1 MLRSACWNRSRSRIA
16 ALGALAL
23 SGPAM
28 AGCSWFESST
38 PHPCPRVSILAD
50 AAQVIQFRPG
60 GGHDVTDVAYKGE
73 VSAVASECKYI
84 KDNKVID
91 MTVTIT
97 LVAVRGSSAQPGDV
111 NLPFFVAVVDRK
123 TQEILNKNSFQSP
136 VPFPEGRR
144 RSGVAEEISERIPL
158 AAGKTAADYEVLVGL
173 QLTEAQLEEMRKLRG
188 S

>member
-1 MLRSACWNRSRSRIA
+1 VLI
-16 ALGALAL
+16 L
-23 SGPAM
+23 SGLVM
-28 AGCSWFESST
+28 AGCSWFEKST

-50 AAQVIQFRPG
+50 AAQVIQFRQG
-60 GGHDVTDVAYKGE
+60 GGRDVTDVAYKGE
-73 VSAVASECKYI
+73 VSSVTSECEYI

-97 LVAVRGSSAQPGDV
+97 LVAARGSSAQSGDI

-123 TQEILNKNSFQSP
+123 TQAILNKKAFQSP

-144 RSGVAEEISERIPL
+144 RSGVAEQISERISL
-158 AAGKTAADYEVLVGL
+158 TDGKTAADYEILVGL
-173 QLTEAQLEEMRKLRG
+173 QLTEDQLEEMRKLRG